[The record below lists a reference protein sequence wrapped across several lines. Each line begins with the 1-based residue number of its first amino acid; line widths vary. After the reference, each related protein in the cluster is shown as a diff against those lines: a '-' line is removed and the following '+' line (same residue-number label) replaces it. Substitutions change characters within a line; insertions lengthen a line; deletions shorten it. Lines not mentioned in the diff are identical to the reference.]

1 MNEPGDMAGAV
12 TMLTVFTFPRNRR
25 AWAFAGMGLA
35 RPLLAGLPGL
45 RFRKLMGTG
54 RGIGFTRSPDWN
66 RYALLTV
73 WDGMRDARRFLE
85 SSRFMFLYR
94 SRADRSSTLL
104 LRTLRAHGKW
114 NGANPFLP
122 SEESSKHSDRICVL
136 TRATIRPGR
145 LREFWEMVEPVGQA
159 LAEADGLQGS
169 IGIGELP
176 FIRQATVSI
185 WESEE
190 KMRAFAYSAGVHR
203 TVVGRTRDE
212 AWYSEDLFAR
222 FRIIEE
228 IGTFP

>member
-1 MNEPGDMAGAV
+1 MNEPGDTAGPV

-25 AWAFAGMGLA
+25 AWAFAGMGPA
-35 RPLLAGLPGL
+35 RLLLTGLPGL

-54 RGIGFTRSPDWN
+54 RGIGFTRSPDWS

-73 WDGMRDARRFLE
+73 WDDMRDARRFLE
-85 SSRFMFLYR
+85 SSRFMSLYR

-104 LRTLRAHGKW
+104 LRTLRAHGEW
-114 NGANPFLP
+114 NGTNPFLP
-122 SEESSKHSDRICVL
+122 ADESPKHSGRICVL

-145 LREFWEMVEPVGQA
+145 LCRFWEMVEPVGKV
-159 LAEADGLQGS
+159 LEKADGLQGS

-190 KMRAFAYSAGVHR
+190 TMKAFAYSAGLHR